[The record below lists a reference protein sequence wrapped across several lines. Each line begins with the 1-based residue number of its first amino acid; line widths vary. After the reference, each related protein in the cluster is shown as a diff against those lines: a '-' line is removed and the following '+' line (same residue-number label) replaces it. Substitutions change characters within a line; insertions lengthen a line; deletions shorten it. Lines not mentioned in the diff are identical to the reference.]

1 MFFSDNI
8 HKGDG
13 SLDIKR
19 ISQLP
24 IEEYMD
30 VVGDLTEEQYEEY
43 LLPIFIIYISNFY
56 NNIKM
61 TIYDFNAY
69 NFSEYQIDVTI
80 PEEVRDK
87 VSDWEKETRKWRA
100 DVESLIKSQH
110 TETRE
115 TVNNE
120 ANRTISQVN
129 VNTNQAKTDVIN
141 TVNQRASE
149 IKTKEDTSYSV
160 ILNIWNKV
168 KDMF

>member
-1 MFFSDNI
+1 
-8 HKGDG
+8 
-13 SLDIKR
+13 
-19 ISQLP
+19 
-24 IEEYMD
+24 
-30 VVGDLTEEQYEEY
+30 
-43 LLPIFIIYISNFY
+43 
-56 NNIKM
+56 M
-61 TIYDFNAY
+61 TIYDFNGY

-87 VSDWEKETRKWRA
+87 VSDWEKETRKWRT

-129 VNTNQAKTDVIN
+129 ANTNQAKTDAIN

-149 IKTKEDTSYSV
+149 IKAKEDTSYSV

-168 KDMF
+168 KDIF